1 MTLYIVLWQTVC
13 HYMVRRGSRSH
24 HRGEFKSLCP
34 CHQENLE
41 ISGFRGFPLFR
52 LFSFFWF
59 GHSCRSLMR
68 TRIAVL
74 SLKGCRRMPAER
86 IPKIARALLTPMRFF
101 AILNILPGVSGCVS
115 RKPILRK
122 KGLRSSA
129 RPSFLF
135 CKTLSGRND

>member
-1 MTLYIVLWQTVC
+1 
-13 HYMVRRGSRSH
+13 
-24 HRGEFKSLCP
+24 
-34 CHQENLE
+34 
-41 ISGFRGFPLFR
+41 
-52 LFSFFWF
+52 
-59 GHSCRSLMR
+59 
-68 TRIAVL
+68 
-74 SLKGCRRMPAER
+74 MPAER
-86 IPKIARALLTPMRFF
+86 IPKIARAERNPKIARALLTPMRFF